1 MNVVLKLYNNFK
13 INNFFIVKL
22 FFYSFPIILLFPSG
36 YITAHV
42 SLLTIT
48 SLILIYKQK
57 VKIKLIFV
65 DYLIFLFFIFSIIST
80 LKNITTLGNIIFIK
94 SILDLRF
101 VIFFLIVRNLLVN
114 KIVNLKLLSII
125 TLISSIL
132 LSFDIFLQHII
143 GHDIFGFKPFEG
155 RYNGFFE
162 HEAIAGSYIQ
172 KHFFL
177 SLLSVFLFDFKK
189 ITKIFFI
196 TLIINILGLG
206 TLLSLDRMPFIIFFF
221 IIFTLFIFMKNFRIL
236 FLSNLIFLI
245 ILFTGFFKNY
255 EVVNLRYEYFN
266 RDINFNKILE
276 ITPTNNI
283 KSTENTNNQSGK
295 NEKLFYGDYS
305 KIYNAAY
312 LVFLKNYIIGSGV
325 KSFMYECIKLPKDN
339 NIISCNNHP
348 HNIYLE
354 ILVNLG
360 LTGICIFIILLFFII
375 KEIFKSLLEKN
386 ITDIQKSTLILFL
399 TFFIAELVPFR
410 SFGSIFQTVNGSIFW
425 FFLALL
431 SSANLPKSLIKK

>member
-1 MNVVLKLYNNFK
+1 MLNLYNNFK
-13 INNFFIVKL
+13 INNFFIVKF

-48 SLILIYKQK
+48 SLILIYKQNI
-57 VKIKLIFV
+57 KIKLIFV
-65 DYLIFLFFIFSIIST
+65 DYLIFLFFFLSTIST

-101 VIFFLIVRNLLVN
+101 AIFFLIVRNLLVN

-132 LSFDIFLQHII
+132 LSFDIFLQHLI

-177 SLLSVFLFDFKK
+177 SLLSIFLFDFKK

-221 IIFTLFIFMKNFRIL
+221 IIFILFIFMKNFRII
-236 FLSNLIFLI
+236 FLSNLIVLI
-245 ILFTGFFKNY
+245 LLFTSFFKNY
-255 EVVNLRYEYFN
+255 EVVKLRYEYFN

-276 ITPTNNI
+276 KTPINNI
-283 KSTENTNNQSGK
+283 KSTENTNNQSSK

-312 LVFLKNYIIGSGV
+312 LVFLQNYIIGSGV
-325 KSFMYECIKLPKDN
+325 KSFMYECIKLPQDK
-339 NIISCNNHP
+339 NIISCNSHP
-348 HNIYLE
+348 HNIYFE

-386 ITDIQKSTLILFL
+386 INDIQKSTLILFL
-399 TFFIAELVPFR
+399 TFFIAELIPFR

-431 SSANLPKSLIKK
+431 SSVNLPKSLIKK

>member
-1 MNVVLKLYNNFK
+1 M
-13 INNFFIVKL
+13 
-22 FFYSFPIILLFPSG
+22 
-36 YITAHV
+36 
-42 SLLTIT
+42 
-48 SLILIYKQK
+48 
-57 VKIKLIFV
+57 
-65 DYLIFLFFIFSIIST
+65 
-80 LKNITTLGNIIFIK
+80 
-94 SILDLRF
+94 
-101 VIFFLIVRNLLVN
+101 LVN

-132 LSFDIFLQHII
+132 LSFDIFFQHLI
-143 GHDIFGFKPFEG
+143 GHGIFGFKPFEG

-177 SLLSVFLFDFKK
+177 SLLSIFLFDFKK
-189 ITKIFFI
+189 ITKFFFI
-196 TLIINILGLG
+196 TLVINILGLG

-221 IIFTLFIFMKNFRIL
+221 IIFLLFIFMKNFRIL
-236 FLSNLIFLI
+236 FLSNLIVLFL
-245 ILFTGFFKNY
+245 LFTALFKNY
-255 EVVNLRYEYFN
+255 EIVNLRYEYFN

-276 ITPTNNI
+276 TTSINNI
-283 KSTENTNNQSGK
+283 KSIENTNKQSSK
-295 NEKLFYGDYS
+295 NEKLFFGDYS

-325 KSFMYECIKLPKDN
+325 KSFMYECTKLPQDK

-375 KEIFKSLLEKN
+375 KKIFKSLLEKN
-386 ITDIQKSTLILFL
+386 INDIQKSTLILFL
-399 TFFIAELVPFR
+399 TFFIAELVLFR

-431 SSANLPKSLIKK
+431 SSVNLPKSLIKK